1 MNLGPLTTPLAFL
14 FVLGVLVFVHELGH
28 FLVARWYGVRVL
40 TFSLGFGP
48 KLIKFTRGGC
58 EYCVSAIPLGGYV
71 KLAGETVEDQLS
83 GEPDEFLSKSKWIR
97 FQVYLAGPVMNILL
111 AYVVLAASLMGGADV
126 RAASSQPPVIG
137 SVAANS
143 PAEAVGIKVG
153 DLVISVNGHAVQTWD
168 EFDLEVLPR
177 ANREIDLLVERAG
190 TQMTFAVTPQSVGR
204 YEIGELGLGPVQRP
218 QIVEV
223 NAGSAAAKA
232 GMQRGDV
239 ILAVGEEQG
248 LTQPEI
254 LKRIIA
260 SEGRPMAFRLER
272 DGQETD
278 ITVTPDTSS
287 GRPML
292 GVIIQHYE
300 VRRVDPSLGQ
310 ALRLSAEQNWQT
322 MVLIGRTMKGLF
334 EKDGTPVRQLVGPI
348 GMAELSGTA
357 AQLGWQALFGLMAMI
372 SLNLGLLNLLPV
384 PVLDGGH
391 IAILAIE
398 GLARRDISMK
408 IKERMLLAGAAVIVM
423 LMVTVIY
430 NDIARYF
437 R

>member
-1 MNLGPLTTPLAFL
+1 
-14 FVLGVLVFVHELGH
+14 
-28 FLVARWYGVRVL
+28 VR
-40 TFSLGFGP
+40 
-48 KLIKFTRGGC
+48 R
-58 EYCVSAIPLGGYV
+58 
-71 KLAGETVEDQLS
+71 D
-83 GEPDEFLSKSKWIR
+83 
-97 FQVYLAGPVMNILL
+97 
-111 AYVVLAASLMGGADV
+111 GA
-126 RAASSQPPVIG
+126 P
-137 SVAANS
+137 
-143 PAEAVGIKVG
+143 
-153 DLVISVNGHAVQTWD
+153 
-168 EFDLEVLPR
+168 
-177 ANREIDLLVERAG
+177 
-190 TQMTFAVTPQSVGR
+190 MTFAVTPQSVGR
-204 YEIGELGLGPVQRP
+204 YEIGELGLGPVERP

-239 ILAVGEEQG
+239 ILAVGGEKG
-248 LTQPEI
+248 LMQPEI

-260 SEGRPMAFRLER
+260 SEGRPMAFTLER
-272 DGQETD
+272 NGE
-278 ITVTPDTSS
+278 VTNLSVAPDTSS

-292 GVIIQHYE
+292 GVIISYYE
-300 VRRVDPSLGQ
+300 VRRVDPTLGQ
-310 ALRLSAEQNWQT
+310 ALKLSAEQNWQT
-322 MVLIGRTMKGLF
+322 MVMIGRTMKGLF

-391 IAILAIE
+391 IAILAVE

-408 IKERMLLAGAAVIVM
+408 IKERMLLAGAAVIVL